1 LIEKGFRQ
9 RRPFLLI
16 VGSENYSKLLK
27 LPAQKKIY
35 LCTKTLLMKRIIV
48 LVFIFSLLRVSFAQ
62 NQEVPFTL
70 ADRDRIIQ
78 TEEKL
83 GSLSK
88 EIGSLRNEMSSLRN
102 EMSSLRNEMSS
113 LRNEMDARF
122 EAVNA
127 KIDYMYWV
135 QGVIIAL
142 IIFMLGFIIW
152 DRRTV
157 LDPVKA
163 DVIVLKKENE
173 KMKNIFIFLSETQPQ
188 LREMLKNAGIL

>member
-1 LIEKGFRQ
+1 MKKV
-9 RRPFLLI
+9 I
-16 VGSENYSKLLK
+16 VS
-27 LPAQKKIY
+27 
-35 LCTKTLLMKRIIV
+35 
-48 LVFIFSLLRVSFAQ
+48 VFIFSQALMSFAQ

-78 TEEKL
+78 TEVKIE
-83 GSLSK
+83 SLNK
-88 EIGSLRNEMSSLRN
+88 EMGSLRNEMSSLRN
-102 EMSSLRNEMSS
+102 EMSG

-135 QGVIIAL
+135 QGVIVAL

-163 DVIVLKKENE
+163 DIVVLKKENE
-173 KMKNIFIFLSETQPQ
+173 KMKNIFIFLAETQPQ

>member
-1 LIEKGFRQ
+1 M
-9 RRPFLLI
+9 
-16 VGSENYSKLLK
+16 
-27 LPAQKKIY
+27 KKV
-35 LCTKTLLMKRIIV
+35 IV
-48 LVFIFSLLRVSFAQ
+48 LVFVFSLFQVSFAQ

-88 EIGSLRNEMSSLRN
+88 EIGSLRNEMGSLRN
-102 EMSSLRNEMSS
+102 EMGS

-127 KIDYMYWV
+127 KIDYVYWV
-135 QGVIIAL
+135 LGVIVAL

-152 DRRTV
+152 DRRTA

-163 DVIVLKKENE
+163 DVIILKKENE
-173 KMKNIFIFLSETQPQ
+173 KLKSIFIFLSETQPQ

>member
-1 LIEKGFRQ
+1 MKKV
-9 RRPFLLI
+9 I
-16 VGSENYSKLLK
+16 VS
-27 LPAQKKIY
+27 
-35 LCTKTLLMKRIIV
+35 
-48 LVFIFSLLRVSFAQ
+48 VFIFSLALMSFAQ

-78 TEEKL
+78 TEVKIE
-83 GSLSK
+83 SLNK
-88 EIGSLRNEMSSLRN
+88 EMGSLRNEMSSLRN
-102 EMSSLRNEMSS
+102 EMSG

-135 QGVIIAL
+135 QGVIVAL

-163 DVIVLKKENE
+163 DIVVLKKENE
-173 KMKNIFIFLSETQPQ
+173 KMKNIFIFLAETQPQ

>member
-1 LIEKGFRQ
+1 M
-9 RRPFLLI
+9 
-16 VGSENYSKLLK
+16 
-27 LPAQKKIY
+27 KKII
-35 LCTKTLLMKRIIV
+35 L
-48 LVFIFSLLRVSFAQ
+48 LVFFLGCFWFSNAQ

-78 TEEKL
+78 TEVKVE
-83 GSLSK
+83 SLSK
-88 EIGSLRNEMSSLRN
+88 EIGSLRKEIGSLRN
-102 EMSSLRNEMSS
+102 EMGSLRNEMGS
-113 LRNEMDARF
+113 LRSEMDARF

-152 DRRTV
+152 DRRTA
-157 LDPVKA
+157 LDPVKT
-163 DVIVLKKENE
+163 DVEVLKRENE
-173 KMKNIFIFLSETQPQ
+173 KMKSIFRFLSESQPQ

>member
-1 LIEKGFRQ
+1 M
-9 RRPFLLI
+9 
-16 VGSENYSKLLK
+16 
-27 LPAQKKIY
+27 KKV
-35 LCTKTLLMKRIIV
+35 IV
-48 LVFIFSLLRVSFAQ
+48 LVFIFSLFRVSFAQ

-78 TEEKL
+78 TEVKL
-83 GSLSK
+83 GSLSN
-88 EIGSLRNEMSSLRN
+88 EIGSLRNEMN
-102 EMSSLRNEMSS
+102 S

-127 KIDYMYWV
+127 KIDYVYWV
-135 QGVIIAL
+135 LGVIVAL

-152 DRRTV
+152 DRRTA